1 MNTTQED
8 LNETF
13 ENSIVPDRQNGTQK
27 MLCSLFSIDTHLPKL
42 NVAGSIPVSRSKN
55 QQFSSSPKK
64 SNRLNKAQS
73 EPTHSVLVFDEG
85 MQIATSSF
93 PL

>member
-27 MLCSLFSIDTHLPKL
+27 MLFSLFSNDTHLPKL
-42 NVAGSIPVSRSKN
+42 DVTRCLSPIFASHWTS
-55 QQFSSSPKK
+55 FSEI
-64 SNRLNKAQS
+64 R
-73 EPTHSVLVFDEG
+73 
-85 MQIATSSF
+85 
-93 PL
+93 